1 VTQGYFKDVIMFS
14 ESYRGIRVVDL
25 ATNIAGPLAAM
36 IMGDMGADVIK
47 VERGP
52 LGDDT
57 RQLSP
62 VHKGASTV
70 YLSVNRNK
78 RSVLLDFKNADDL
91 ERIKRLVAGADVLID
106 SFPPGVAA
114 KLGLEFEQTKVL
126 NHSIVHCSI
135 SAFGDGKT
143 GRTKPGYDALVQAY
157 SGLMSF
163 TGEASGPA
171 VRIAPSTLDISTGM
185 WSAMAIMAA
194 IRNREHGSGAQHI
207 RPSLIDSAFMM
218 MCHQVAGF
226 TATGE
231 DPVKYGSGAPSAVP
245 YRVYKAS
252 DGEFMLATSTDA
264 QFLRLSEALSAP
276 KMAAESRFSGMAAR
290 IAHRDEL
297 DQLLEEIF
305 ERESVQFWLARLE
318 YHKIPAGPVHSL
330 SEALET
336 NVVRERELFLKPQ
349 DLAWEDGLPLVRS
362 PLDVNGTG
370 WFRPPPLLG
379 EHTAEVLAELEK
391 NNAV

>member
-1 VTQGYFKDVIMFS
+1 
-14 ESYRGIRVVDL
+14 
-25 ATNIAGPLAAM
+25 
-36 IMGDMGADVIK
+36 
-47 VERGP
+47 
-52 LGDDT
+52 
-57 RQLSP
+57 
-62 VHKGASTV
+62 
-70 YLSVNRNK
+70 
-78 RSVLLDFKNADDL
+78 
-91 ERIKRLVAGADVLID
+91 
-106 SFPPGVAA
+106 
-114 KLGLEFEQTKVL
+114 
-126 NHSIVHCSI
+126 
-135 SAFGDGKT
+135 
-143 GRTKPGYDALVQAY
+143 
-157 SGLMSF
+157 
-163 TGEASGPA
+163 
-171 VRIAPSTLDISTGM
+171 
-185 WSAMAIMAA
+185 
-194 IRNREHGSGAQHI
+194 
-207 RPSLIDSAFMM
+207 
-218 MCHQVAGF
+218 
-226 TATGE
+226 
-231 DPVKYGSGAPSAVP
+231 
-245 YRVYKAS
+245 
-252 DGEFMLATSTDA
+252 MLATSTDA

-276 KMAAESRFSGMAAR
+276 KMAADSRFSGMAAR